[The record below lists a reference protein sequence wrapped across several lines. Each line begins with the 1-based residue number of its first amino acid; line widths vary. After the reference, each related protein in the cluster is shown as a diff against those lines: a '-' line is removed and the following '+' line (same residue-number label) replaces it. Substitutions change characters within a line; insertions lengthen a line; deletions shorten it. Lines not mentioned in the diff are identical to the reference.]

1 MDCSTLGFPD
11 LHCLP
16 ELAQTHDYCDS
27 DAIQPSNPL
36 SSPSLP
42 AFNLFE
48 ASGSFLIGQLFSL
61 GGQSIEAS
69 ASASLLPMNIQDWFP
84 IGLTSLITLQSKE
97 LSRVFSNTTVLKHQ
111 FFGTQPSLWSNSH
124 ILCDYWKRLG
134 PSNQNVLVIH
144 SCWTPWKEREVVQSC
159 LTLCDP
165 MDCSLPG
172 SSIHGSLQA
181 KVLEW
186 GAIAFSTTAE
196 PMNSG
201 ACEVTKMR
209 IPHGN

>member
-1 MDCSTLGFPD
+1 MYFQIRTHSVVLEVRTSSDELSGGDDTSQPITPSPTAAAAAAKSLQTCPTLCDPMDCSTLGFPD

-69 ASASLLPMNIQDWFP
+69 ASASLLPMNIQD
-84 IGLTSLITLQSKE
+84 
-97 LSRVFSNTTVLKHQ
+97 
-111 FFGTQPSLWSNSH
+111 
-124 ILCDYWKRLG
+124 
-134 PSNQNVLVIH
+134 
-144 SCWTPWKEREVVQSC
+144 
-159 LTLCDP
+159 
-165 MDCSLPG
+165 
-172 SSIHGSLQA
+172 
-181 KVLEW
+181 
-186 GAIAFSTTAE
+186 
-196 PMNSG
+196 
-201 ACEVTKMR
+201 
-209 IPHGN
+209 